1 MEGKI
6 IVLLESDS
14 ARYPLTKKLHEGP
27 EEGSADST
35 DHCKVSFFKK
45 RFLKKPKA

>member
-35 DHCKVSFFKK
+35 DHLQG
-45 RFLKKPKA
+45 FLF